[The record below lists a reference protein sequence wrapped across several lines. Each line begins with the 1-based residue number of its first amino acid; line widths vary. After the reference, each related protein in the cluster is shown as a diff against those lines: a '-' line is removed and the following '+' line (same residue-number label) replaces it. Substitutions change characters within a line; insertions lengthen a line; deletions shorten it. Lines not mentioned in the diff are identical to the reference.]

1 MTETPPVIAVD
12 GPAAAG
18 KGTLARRLA
27 EALDFAHLDTGL
39 LYRAIGLALLQGGQD
54 PSDEAAAV
62 AAAEKMAEYDL
73 GNPDLRQER
82 VAAAATK
89 LAVFQAV
96 RGYLLRF
103 QREFAA
109 HPPGGKRG
117 AVVEGRDIG
126 TVVLP
131 EAPCKLFLTASL
143 EARAERRLKELRER
157 GTESIGISRI
167 LKEMRERDTRDQ
179 NRAIAPLRPA
189 EGAVIIDTTELDA
202 DAAFKAAMKIIRS
215 QRSQVGERLIDGKE
229 P

>member
-1 MTETPPVIAVD
+1 VTGVSPVIAVD

-39 LYRAIGLALLQGGQD
+39 LYRAIGLALLDGGQD
-54 PSDEAAAV
+54 PSDEVAAV

-96 RGYLLRF
+96 RGHLLRF
-103 QREFAA
+103 QRDFAA
-109 HPPGGKRG
+109 RPPGGKKG

-131 EAPCKLFLTASL
+131 GAPCKLFLTASL

-167 LKEMRERDTRDQ
+167 LKEMRERDARDQ
-179 NRAIAPLRPA
+179 NRAVAPLCPA

-202 DAAFKAAMKIIRS
+202 DAAFKAAMEIIRS
-215 QRSQVGERLIDGKE
+215 LRSLIGQGLIDKK
-229 P
+229 